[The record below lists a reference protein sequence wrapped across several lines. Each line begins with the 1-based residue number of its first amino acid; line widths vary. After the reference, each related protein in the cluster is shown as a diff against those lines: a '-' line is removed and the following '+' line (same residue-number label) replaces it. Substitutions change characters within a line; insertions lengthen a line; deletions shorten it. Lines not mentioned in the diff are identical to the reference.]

1 MNLVYA
7 VSRALAAL
15 GLFGLTLLSDAAAP
29 RVAFVVSSGTPSAGA
44 PVQFTDTSSSS
55 PKAWLWNF
63 GDGTTSNLPNPS
75 HVFPGEGF
83 YPVTLQIT
91 DAGGA
96 AQSTTTVEVLP
107 ARTLRLLSQTGH
119 PFDVTFEATDPRSGV
134 SGAGQAVPQND
145 AFGYFT
151 VPAFAPP
158 GTAQP
163 PTPEVFVKMQD
174 DRAAGMDFSVF
185 WGGLTDLGYT
195 LTIRDTVTGATKV
208 KQFPSTSGPACLGV
222 DTSGFQSARSVHMVN
237 VGAGSN
243 SFQDVATG
251 TAKTTVQV
259 GETVQWTWM
268 SGPHSTTSGTCTAG
282 GGGGGY
288 YGGGNSD
295 CTSTGTWDSTAHTAG
310 YQYSYTFTT
319 PGTYKYYCAVHGES
333 MVGTVEVDAATDTT
347 PTVTPTPGGPTP
359 TPGSFGVANRTLGNE
374 SSRPPRTMRNPER
387 PVPTAG
393 PPQPTH
399 TPTPTAPAVSP
410 TPTPTPTAPAAQVH
424 KVTVGSDFFR
434 DSSSGNSS
442 TTIPVGTTVEWDFTQ
457 ATHTTTSG
465 PCPPCGG
472 DGTWNSGLTSA
483 GGKFTH
489 TFTTAGTFPYFC
501 GVHTTMMTGTMT
513 VTSQ

>member
-1 MNLVYA
+1 MNLLYA

-63 GDGTTSNLPNPS
+63 GDGTTSNLPNPT
-75 HVFPGEGF
+75 HAFPGEGF

-107 ARTLRLLSQTGH
+107 AGTLRLLSQTGH
-119 PFDVTFEATDPRSGV
+119 PFDVTFQATDPRSGI

-151 VPAFAPP
+151 VPAFAPA

-243 SFQDVATG
+243 SFQDVTSG

-282 GGGGGY
+282 GGY
-288 YGGGNSD
+288 YGGSD
-295 CTSTGTWDSTAHTAG
+295 CTDSGAWDSAQHTAG
-310 YQYSYTFTT
+310 YQFSQTFTT
-319 PGTYKYYCAVHGES
+319 PGTYKYFCAVHGS
-333 MVGTVEVDAATDTT
+333 AMVGSVVVEAATDTT

-359 TPGSFGVANRTLGNE
+359 TPGSFGVEQRTIGTE
-374 SSRPPRTMRNPER
+374 AKRPPVIARNLQRE
-387 PVPTAG
+387 VPTAG

-399 TPTPTAPAVSP
+399 TPTPTAGAP

-424 KVTVGSDFFR
+424 TVTVGSDFFR

-442 TTIPVGTTVEWDFTQ
+442 TTIAVGTTVEWDFTS
-457 ATHTTTSG
+457 ATHSTTSG
-465 PCPPCGG
+465 NCCNG
-472 DGTWNSGLTSA
+472 DGVWNSGLMSS
-483 GGKFTH
+483 GGKFQH
-489 TFTTAGTFPYFC
+489 TFTAAGSFPYFC
-501 GVHTTMMTGTMT
+501 LVHLQMMTGTIT
-513 VTSQ
+513 VTSP